1 MTDRGPAHPKSILRG
16 HKTSVHA
23 AAFIRG
29 NERLLTGDADG
40 FVIVWD
46 LTILRPRAVWQ
57 AHDGAILGFSSWGP
71 DRIITHGRDNKLI
84 VWKLGVAEETGLSTT
99 LPLDPSPEPRPK
111 PWILYMLSINTMNFC
126 SFAHCPASPHD
137 TDPTPDLLVAVPNT
151 LFSEA
156 VDIFHLPTQER
167 RHTIRL
173 EDKGGMVMALA
184 LLHLHSTLT
193 LAAGYE
199 NGVVAT
205 AQLLPSTG
213 WTTTYHVQPHSQPV
227 LSLALSPS
235 HDYFLTSSA
244 DALLIKH
251 PLPSPSTVPAPPPPD
266 TTTTTKTATIPDPDL
281 DPKPTSLLSAALGP
295 KPTSLLSA
303 ALGPKPQTPQTAT
316 AREPLAVLNTRHAG
330 QQALA
335 VRSDG
340 RVFATAGWDARVR
353 VYVPQG
359 PMREVAVL
367 KWHQAG
373 CYALAMADVGGPP
386 LVSGEEGV
394 GAVEGGRGAELVKGE
409 ASHGGSGKGSEG
421 GSSIATTT
429 KGRGELSV
437 REKRI
442 RQAKEG
448 HWIAAGSKDGKVS
461 LWDIY

>member
-1 MTDRGPAHPKSILRG
+1 M
-16 HKTSVHA
+16 
-23 AAFIRG
+23 
-29 NERLLTGDADG
+29 ADES
-40 FVIVWD
+40 
-46 LTILRPRAVWQ
+46 T
-57 AHDGAILGFSSWGP
+57 
-71 DRIITHGRDNKLI
+71 
-84 VWKLGVAEETGLSTT
+84 LSTI

-126 SFAHCPASPHD
+126 SFSQCPASPD
-137 TDPTPDLLVAVPNT
+137 DADPTPDLLVAVPNT

-156 VDIFHLPTQER
+156 VSPPPSPKPTTTHPSQIDIFHLPTQER

-205 AQLLPSTG
+205 AQLLPGTATG

-227 LSLALSPS
+227 LSLSLSPR

-251 PLPSPSTVPAPPPPD
+251 PLPSPANVLPVAAPD
-266 TTTTTKTATIPDPDL
+266 TKTATTPEPNDPI
-281 DPKPTSLLSAALGP
+281 SAV
-295 KPTSLLSA
+295 
-303 ALGPKPQTPQTAT
+303 LGPKPQTTSTQN
-316 AREPLAVLNTRHAG
+316 PLAVLNTRHAG

-340 RVFATAGWDARVR
+340 RIFATAGWDARVR
-353 VYVPQG
+353 VYAPQG
-359 PMREVAVL
+359 AMREVAVL
-367 KWHQAG
+367 KWHQVG
-373 CYALAMADVGGPP
+373 CYALAVADVGPP
-386 LVSGEEGV
+386 PSPSSLPSSGGQGGGGEAGGGV
-394 GAVEGGRGAELVKGE
+394 GSSAVV
-409 ASHGGSGKGSEG
+409 
-421 GSSIATTT
+421 T
-429 KGRGELSV
+429 KGKGELSV
-437 REKRI
+437 KEKRV

>member
-1 MTDRGPAHPKSILRG
+1 MTEKGPAHPKSILRG

-29 NERLLTGDADG
+29 NERLLTGDSDG

-57 AHDGAILGFSSWGP
+57 AHNGAILGFSSWGP

-84 VWKLGVAEETGLSTT
+84 VWKLGVADESALSTT
-99 LPLDPSPEPRPK
+99 LPLDSSPEPRPK

-126 SFAHCPASPHD
+126 SFSHCPASPHD
-137 TDPTPDLLVAVPNT
+137 ADPTPDLLVAVPNT

-205 AQLLPSTG
+205 AQLPPGTTG

-227 LSLALSPS
+227 LSLSLSPR

-251 PLPSPSTVPAPPPPD
+251 PLPSPGCVLSAD
-266 TTTTTKTATIPDPDL
+266 TTTKTATIADD
-281 DPKPTSLLSAALGP
+281 PTSAI
-295 KPTSLLSA
+295 
-303 ALGPKPQTPQTAT
+303 LGPKPQTTTTTTVQA
-316 AREPLAVLNTRHAG
+316 PLAVLNTRHAG

-340 RVFATAGWDARVR
+340 RIFATAGWDARVR
-353 VYVPQG
+353 VYAPQG
-359 PMREVAVL
+359 AMREVAVL

-373 CYALAMADVGGPP
+373 CYALAVADVGPP
-386 LVSGEEGV
+386 PSPSSGGQAGGEAGEGAGSSV
-394 GAVEGGRGAELVKGE
+394 VMVKG
-409 ASHGGSGKGSEG
+409 K
-421 GSSIATTT
+421 
-429 KGRGELSV
+429 GELSV
-437 REKRI
+437 REKRV